1 VTLCAALPPPLVL
14 CHRSAPGGEDVIAL
28 AGELDLAGE
37 DRVRDALASCRS
49 SRVVVDLA
57 LLDFIDARG
66 VAALCDAGELL
77 EAAGA
82 QLEVRGAHG
91 IVRRVLEQL
100 RADGLLGDLRA

>member
-1 VTLCAALPPPLVL
+1 
-14 CHRSAPGGEDVIAL
+14 
-28 AGELDLAGE
+28 
-37 DRVRDALASCRS
+37 
-49 SRVVVDLA
+49 
-57 LLDFIDARG
+57 